1 MLKYIPIILFFCF
14 SSAER
19 LEIEND
25 KIAVFNVYNNQH
37 FLLNNRHYRESINPI
52 FTLNLR
58 KGEYIVSKA
67 DIKLFDGR
75 AVYGK
80 PYLKNRILKP
90 NKPLLVSKV
99 EIVAKKNSDLYI
111 LATAYNVYPVKN
123 RYKFTLYYNNNP
135 IYSSMTNSFEY
146 FTVLKS
152 LGERNSFALY
162 VEGDINACLCP
173 TIGTGYN
180 SGYQLAAWEKS
191 KDKNKNANK
200 ITTNIPINIPV
211 NINQKNDNYDPRDI
225 DRPTQINLTVT
236 RPKNN
241 KYNHT
246 LDISSNS
253 LTIDYKVLPTT
264 VKDNNINIKSKINLF
279 PNIFGIFYK
288 YLDFNYLY

>member
-1 MLKYIPIILFFCF
+1 MLKYIPIILLFCF

-25 KIAVFNVYNNQH
+25 KIAVFNVHNNQH

-99 EIVAKKNSDLYI
+99 DIAAKKNSDLYI
-111 LATAYNVYPVKN
+111 LATAYNVYPLKN

-135 IYSSMTNSFEY
+135 IYSSTTNSFEY

-152 LGERNSFALY
+152 IGEKNSFALY
-162 VEGDINACLCP
+162 VEADINACLCP

-180 SGYQLAAWEKS
+180 SGYQLAAWKKLEEK
-191 KDKNKNANK
+191 DKNANK
-200 ITTNIPINIPV
+200 ITTKIPINIPN
-211 NINQKNDNYDPRDI
+211 NINQKNSYFI
-225 DRPTQINLTVT
+225 DEPSQFNITVT

-253 LTIDYKVLPTT
+253 LTIDYKVSPTT
-264 VKDNNINIKSKINLF
+264 IESNDNIDIVSQKVVF

-288 YLDFNYLY
+288 YLDFSYIY